1 MVITRRVIR
10 IKQRI
15 ARWAGILFNTA
26 LSPVLAFAAADAP
39 TIDPSSL
46 DLSVLPLA
54 QIDAG
59 ALQPLIEVV
68 RPLIVKAS
76 LLVGG
81 IFGIYIILI
90 LVRIHYERRNM
101 KLLQQ
106 IRYDLDQQ
114 NNHYGI
120 PSSQE
125 KKGFWHRLLV
135 DGLIPP
141 HRQKHNTAFSS
152 KPTLKLR
159 KKA

>member
-1 MVITRRVIR
+1 M
-10 IKQRI
+10 
-15 ARWAGILFNTA
+15 GIMLVGTGLASTIFTTVLSGAATDSPALNPTTFN
-26 LSPVLAFAAADAP
+26 L
-39 TIDPSSL
+39 SSL
-46 DLSVLPLA
+46 PAASLPAFSLA
-54 QIDAG
+54 ELEAS
-59 ALQPLIEVV
+59 AFQPLLEVV

-114 NNHYGI
+114 NYHYGI

-125 KKGFWHRLLV
+125 KRGFWHRLIV
-135 DGLIPP
+135 DGFAPVHP
-141 HRQKHNTAFSS
+141 QKHNTAFPS
-152 KPTLKLR
+152 KPTPKLR
-159 KKA
+159 RGK